1 MNHATQTDQNGQTT
15 QAGPKMVLVA
25 ITDLFFYTKV
35 RDALRQPE
43 YQLEKARTQ
52 QDIIDKAL
60 SAGPGMIIFNM
71 NDLTLDT
78 FQALEMLKGDPRLK
92 SIPTLAFANHE
103 EVDTWNRAK
112 ALGVTKV
119 VSRNEFSARTRELV
133 EEIFTPGVRG
143 KA

>member
-1 MNHATQTDQNGQTT
+1 MNQTNQKTI
-15 QAGPKMVLVA
+15 LVA

-43 YQLEKARTQ
+43 YRLEKARTQ
-52 QDIIDKAL
+52 PDIVDKAL
-60 SAGPGMIIFNM
+60 SVDPEMIIFNM
-71 NDLTLDT
+71 NDLTLDA
-78 FQALEMLKGDPRLK
+78 FQALEKLKGDPRLK
-92 SIPTLAFANHE
+92 GIPTLAFANHE
-103 EVDTWNRAK
+103 EVDAWNRAK

-133 EEIFTPGVRG
+133 EELFASGVRG